1 MEKDANIHE
10 RYSAHIMSTTSAT
23 GNFQNVV
30 SAEFRASS
38 MHSRDTL
45 TLIASLDIASERNA
59 LFSVPRARA
68 RAMKKHGIYFYTV
81 PRRRNSTGIFN
92 GARVKFA
99 SDARLPES

>member
-59 LFSVPRARA
+59 LFSVPRARGGA
-68 RAMKKHGIYFYTV
+68 EKT
-81 PRRRNSTGIFN
+81 RNLFLYRSE
-92 GARVKFA
+92 A
-99 SDARLPES
+99 SQFDRNF